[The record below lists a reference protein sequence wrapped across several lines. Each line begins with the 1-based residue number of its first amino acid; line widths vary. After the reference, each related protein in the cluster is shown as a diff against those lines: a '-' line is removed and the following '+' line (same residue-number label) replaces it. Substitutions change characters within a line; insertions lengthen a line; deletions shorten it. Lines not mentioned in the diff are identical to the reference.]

1 MESLSESIQCV
12 NGCGNLTHDSHNK
25 LTVNQ
30 RIALVGGGIISILL
44 WVQSLPFSDSE
55 LAFYWFVGSI
65 GLIVVGI
72 FTNKASDVPYFICK
86 VCKGGMLDSKSLIEK
101 FGKYNAGLIE
111 YSLKKAD
118 FGEKKCPICE
128 EKMKIIPLEYSTIDF
143 LHYPFPIPIPSGNK
157 KIELDGCHDCSM
169 IWFDSA
175 EMDYVAS
182 STKLKRDR
190 MTEKTSRSSN
200 KSIFECSELDC
211 KNESMQKSKYC
222 QKHQDLSKKFCLGLD
237 SRGKRCKRPP
247 KEEEDYCYYHL
258 HNQN

>member
-1 MESLSESIQCV
+1 MKSSSERIQCV
-12 NGCGNLTHDSHNK
+12 NGCGNLTHDSHDK
-25 LTVNQ
+25 LTVNM
-30 RIALVGGGIISILL
+30 RIALVVGGILVPLL
-44 WVQSLPFSDSE
+44 LLNYNFGTYSFWL
-55 LAFYWFVGSI
+55 FVGS
-65 GLIVVGI
+65 VMAFFVGI
-72 FTNKASDVPYFICK
+72 FGNGKHNDFPYFICK

-128 EKMKIIPLEYSTIDF
+128 EKMKIIPLEYSTIHF
-143 LHYPFPIPIPSGNK
+143 VSGLPIPIPIPSGG

-211 KNESMQKSKYC
+211 KNNVMYKSKYC
-222 QKHQDLSKKFCLGLD
+222 YKHRDLSKKL
-237 SRGKRCKRPP
+237 
-247 KEEEDYCYYHL
+247 
-258 HNQN
+258 

>member
-1 MESLSESIQCV
+1 MESSSERIQCV
-12 NGCGNLTHDSHNK
+12 NGCGNLTHDSHDK

-30 RIALVGGGIISILL
+30 RIALVVGGILGLLLLLNYNFGSTIDSIWL
-44 WVQSLPFSDSE
+44 
-55 LAFYWFVGSI
+55 FVGSVMAI
-65 GLIVVGI
+65 LVGI
-72 FTNKASDVPYFICK
+72 FGHFSKQYDISYFICK

-128 EKMKIIPLEYSTIDF
+128 EKMKIIPLEYSSIHF
-143 LHYPFPIPIPSGNK
+143 ASGLSIPIPIPSGNK

-211 KNESMQKSKYC
+211 KKQVMYKSKYC
-222 QKHQDLSKKFCLGLD
+222 YKHRDLSKKL
-237 SRGKRCKRPP
+237 
-247 KEEEDYCYYHL
+247 
-258 HNQN
+258 

>member
-1 MESLSESIQCV
+1 MESSSESIQCA
-12 NGCGNLTHDSHNK
+12 NGCGNLTHDSHDK

-30 RIALVGGGIISILL
+30 RIALVVGGIISIIL
-44 WVQSLPFSDSE
+44 WVGSLPISDTE

-65 GLIVVGI
+65 GSIVLGI
-72 FTNKASDVPYFICK
+72 FTNKATEVPYFICK

-128 EKMKIIPLEYSTIDF
+128 EKMKIIPLKYSTIGF
-143 LHYPFPIPIPSGNK
+143 IHPFPIPIPSGNK

-190 MTEKTSRSSN
+190 MRSSN
-200 KSIFECSELDC
+200 KSIFECSEFDC
-211 KNESMQKSKYC
+211 KNESIQKSKYC
-222 QKHQDLSKKFCLGLD
+222 QKHQDLSKKFCLGLA
-237 SRGKRCKRPP
+237 RGERCKRPP

-258 HNQN
+258 YNQN

>member
-1 MESLSESIQCV
+1 M
-12 NGCGNLTHDSHNK
+12 NGCGNLTHDSHDTHDK
-25 LTVNQ
+25 LTVNR
-30 RIALVGGGIISILL
+30 RIALVVGGIISIIL
-44 WVQSLPFSDSE
+44 WVGSLPISDTE

-65 GLIVVGI
+65 GSIVVGI
-72 FTNKASDVPYFICK
+72 FTNKATKVPYFICK

-128 EKMKIIPLEYSTIDF
+128 EKMKIMPLEYSSIHF
-143 LHYPFPIPIPSGNK
+143 QSGLSIPIPIPSGNK

-200 KSIFECSELDC
+200 LFECSELDC

-222 QKHQDLSKKFCLGLD
+222 QKHRDLSKKFCLGLD
-237 SRGKRCKRPP
+237 SRGERCKRPP

-258 HNQN
+258 YNQN

>member
-1 MESLSESIQCV
+1 M
-12 NGCGNLTHDSHNK
+12 NGCGNLTHHSHDK

-128 EKMKIIPLEYSTIDF
+128 EKMKIMPLEYSSIHF
-143 LHYPFPIPIPSGNK
+143 QEGLSIPIPIPSGNK

-211 KNESMQKSKYC
+211 KNKSMQKSKYC

>member
-1 MESLSESIQCV
+1 MESSSESIQCV

-30 RIALVGGGIISILL
+30 RIALVVGGILGLL
-44 WVQSLPFSDSE
+44 YLLNYNFGIDSF
-55 LAFYWFVGSI
+55 LGSI
-65 GLIVVGI
+65 VFVMAIFVGI
-72 FTNKASDVPYFICK
+72 FGDGERGEVPYFICE

-101 FGKYNAGLIE
+101 FGKHNAGLIE
-111 YSLKKAD
+111 CSLKKAD

-128 EKMKIIPLEYSTIDF
+128 EKMKIIPLKYSTIYFD
-143 LHYPFPIPIPSGNK
+143 LTFPIPIPSGNK

-182 STKLKRDR
+182 STKLNRDR
-190 MTEKTSRSSN
+190 MTEKKSRSSN
-200 KSIFECSELDC
+200 LFECSELDC

-222 QKHQDLSKKFCLGLD
+222 QKHQDLSINPLL
-237 SRGKRCKRPP
+237 
-247 KEEEDYCYYHL
+247 
-258 HNQN
+258 

>member
-1 MESLSESIQCV
+1 MESSSESIQCV

-101 FGKYNAGLIE
+101 FGKDNAGLIE

-143 LHYPFPIPIPSGNK
+143 FLHPIPIPIPSGNK

-182 STKLKRDR
+182 STKLKRDV

-200 KSIFECSELDC
+200 KSIFECSDLDC
-211 KNESMQKSKYC
+211 KKQVMYKSKYC
-222 QKHQDLSKKFCLGLD
+222 YTHRELSKE
-237 SRGKRCKRPP
+237 S
-247 KEEEDYCYYHL
+247 
-258 HNQN
+258 

>member
-1 MESLSESIQCV
+1 V
-12 NGCGNLTHDSHNK
+12 NGCGNLTHDTHDK
-25 LTVNQ
+25 LTVNR
-30 RIALVGGGIISILL
+30 RIALVVGGIISILL
-44 WVQSLPFSDSE
+44 WVQSLPFSDSKF
-55 LAFYWFVGSI
+55 AFYWFVSSI
-65 GLIVVGI
+65 LLIVGGI
-72 FTNKASDVPYFICK
+72 FPHNRFRDVPYYICK

-128 EKMKIIPLEYSTIDF
+128 EKMKIIPLEYSTINF
-143 LHYPFPIPIPSGNK
+143 YEGPILMPIPSGNK

-247 KEEEDYCYYHL
+247 KKEEDYCYYHL

>member
-1 MESLSESIQCV
+1 MESSSESIQCV
-12 NGCGNLTHDSHNK
+12 NGCGNLTHDSHDK

-30 RIALVGGGIISILL
+30 RIALVVGGIISILL
-44 WVQSLPFSDSE
+44 WVQSLPFSDSK
-55 LAFYWFVGSI
+55 LAFYWFVGSFGPI
-65 GLIVVGI
+65 LMGI
-72 FTNKASDVPYFICK
+72 FGLGKQNDVPYFICK

-111 YSLKKAD
+111 YSLKKTD

-128 EKMKIIPLEYSTIDF
+128 EKMKIIPLEYSTIHF
-143 LHYPFPIPIPSGNK
+143 HSGLPIPIPIPSGG

-211 KNESMQKSKYC
+211 KKQVTYKSKYC
-222 QKHQDLSKKFCLGLD
+222 YTHRELSKE
-237 SRGKRCKRPP
+237 S
-247 KEEEDYCYYHL
+247 
-258 HNQN
+258 

>member
-1 MESLSESIQCV
+1 MESSSESIQCV

-128 EKMKIIPLEYSTIDF
+128 EKMKIIPLKYSTIGF
-143 LHYPFPIPIPSGNK
+143 IHPFPIPIPSGNK

>member
-1 MESLSESIQCV
+1 MESSSESIQCA
-12 NGCGNLTHDSHNK
+12 NGCGNLTHDSHDK

-30 RIALVGGGIISILL
+30 RIALVVGGIISIIL
-44 WVQSLPFSDSE
+44 WVGSLPISDSE
-55 LAFYWFVGSI
+55 FAFYWFVGSI
-65 GLIVVGI
+65 LLIFAGI

-128 EKMKIIPLEYSTIDF
+128 EKMKIIPLKYSTIDF
-143 LHYPFPIPIPSGNK
+143 HHPFPIPIPSGNK

-175 EMDYVAS
+175 EMNYVAS

-222 QKHQDLSKKFCLGLD
+222 QKHRDLSKKFCLGLD